1 MGRGQWQAHR
11 LGILPTAINLNAPE
25 ASKLASGNQ
34 LSVWGSWQAQTTA
47 LIHLQVSGNFY
58 VMTTANTLNV
68 IAGNAQVSKRPE
80 NMTKIEYSWPRP
92 GWTGGF

>member
-1 MGRGQWQAHR
+1 MHLR
-11 LGILPTAINLNAPE
+11 
-25 ASKLASGNQ
+25 LASWHQGTNFQ
-34 LSVWGSWQAQTTA
+34 PGAAGKTKRQH

-58 VMTTANTLNV
+58 VLTTVNMLNV

-80 NMTKIEYSWPRP
+80 NMSEIAYSWPRP